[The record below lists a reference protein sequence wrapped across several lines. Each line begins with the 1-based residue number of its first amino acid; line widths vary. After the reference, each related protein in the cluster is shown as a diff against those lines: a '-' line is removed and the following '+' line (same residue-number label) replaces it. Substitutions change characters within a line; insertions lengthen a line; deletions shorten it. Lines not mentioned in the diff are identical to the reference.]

1 MAVVGLALIVVGC
14 AGAEVT
20 HTAEPAGREW
30 PEEHRWRISDDVEVL
45 FAYKDPIIDWN
56 AAIFMDHLPTSSWVH
71 LTAEGRISDHRS
83 AGRDAMVAVCAVL
96 ADEGLMEEVRA
107 RAAERKPYPAFIA
120 RAIDGEPC
128 ELYEIYQ

>member
-1 MAVVGLALIVVGC
+1 MVAIAGLVMLMAACGNDPVGNSTTG
-14 AGAEVT
+14 
-20 HTAEPAGREW
+20 EPIGRDW

-45 FAYKDPIIDWN
+45 FAYEDPIIDWV
-56 AAIFMDHLPTSSWVH
+56 AAIFMDHLPTYTWVH
-71 LTAEGRISDHRS
+71 LTAAGRISDHRS

-120 RAIDGEPC
+120 RAIEPDPC
-128 ELYEIYQ
+128 EVL